1 MADGISLAD
10 KLATFGDFWSPRTI
24 TTFNDCDVMVVKVK
38 GEFTWHKHDDT
49 DDFFLVLK
57 GKLDIELR
65 DRTVT
70 LGPGEL
76 YVVPKGVEHR
86 PVAREEVHL
95 LLIEPTGTP
104 NTGDKATAA
113 ARKLAQRSS
122 MPAALIPGGHQAAEA
137 ADQSSSCPHKSVPGR
152 AAQCADGAPGVG
164 CLQPRLHLGVLA
176 VRPGKC
182 RNPHQLVTR
191 EMEQALDQHELEQLA
206 DDESGRPAQDLA
218 GCREIGCHGLDRLQD
233 DDGHGKQGERAIRRQ
248 RSDPGAQSLQLEMPP
263 DPARDWPRHSHE
275 DGIHQEVD
283 GGQDV
288 SDGFQDS
295 LHDELSRELKAET
308 RA

>member
-38 GEFTWHKHDDT
+38 GEFTWHKHEDT

-57 GKLDIELR
+57 GSLDIELR

-113 ARKLAQRSS
+113 ARKL
-122 MPAALIPGGHQAAEA
+122 G
-137 ADQSSSCPHKSVPGR
+137 
-152 AAQCADGAPGVG
+152 
-164 CLQPRLHLGVLA
+164 
-176 VRPGKC
+176 
-182 RNPHQLVTR
+182 
-191 EMEQALDQHELEQLA
+191 
-206 DDESGRPAQDLA
+206 
-218 GCREIGCHGLDRLQD
+218 
-233 DDGHGKQGERAIRRQ
+233 
-248 RSDPGAQSLQLEMPP
+248 
-263 DPARDWPRHSHE
+263 
-275 DGIHQEVD
+275 
-283 GGQDV
+283 
-288 SDGFQDS
+288 
-295 LHDELSRELKAET
+295 
-308 RA
+308 